1 MKNFIRTYY
10 STKYCY
16 LVLIPVALLMF
27 PNRGIIH
34 DTKLYVFDILN
45 IANDGIFSNDLVAIF
60 GTQHNYTIYSLL
72 AAPLY
77 EILSPWAATTIVLV
91 LGQLVWFSGI
101 IALVAKIADDE
112 KTAFFGLLT
121 AFLLPATYF
130 GFSILSYG
138 EAFATPRLFVEGLT
152 FWSLWCFFNRA
163 YLISALLVLLAFSL
177 HPIMGSVAAALIIA
191 ILLQEGWRWWWI
203 FGVTSVAG
211 AMLLVTLSVVLPSRG

>member
-1 MKNFIRTYY
+1 MTNFIRSYY
-10 STKYCY
+10 STKYYY
-16 LVLIPVALLMF
+16 LVLIPIALLMF

-34 DTKLYVFDILN
+34 DTQLYVFDILN
-45 IANDGIFSNDLVAIF
+45 IVRDGVFANDLVAIA
-60 GTQHNYTIYSLL
+60 GTQHNYTIYSYL

-77 EILSPWAATTIVLV
+77 EILSPWTATTVVLV

-101 IALVAKIADDE
+101 IALVAKFADDE

-191 ILLQEGWRWWWI
+191 ILLQ
-203 FGVTSVAG
+203 
-211 AMLLVTLSVVLPSRG
+211 